1 MSVSKQ
7 LPQCDGDLSTF
18 HASGDCTTTLSNAAL
33 VLEALEI
40 VLCLAKARMNLQVAA
55 LQVSGI
61 KTFQNAQGEAT

>member
-40 VLCLAKARMNLQVAA
+40 DSVMPGKGKDESPGSCIA
-55 LQVSGI
+55 GI
-61 KTFQNAQGEAT
+61 WNQNFPEGTG